1 MEEEIVLEDLKK
13 ISDFILEKDYFGILT
28 HMSPDGDAL
37 GSAFSLCRALQSIKK
52 HAKILCNDPIPEKFS
67 YMKEFIKPEDFNP
80 QCLISVDVADKKLL
94 GDKLKSF
101 EDKVDVRIDHHKFG
115 ENFAKLN
122 FVDSKSAAN
131 CEIMYELILK
141 LGIKIDKEIAT
152 CLYTGIAT
160 DTGCFKF
167 SNTTAKT
174 HLITSK
180 LMDLGISADKL
191 NEKLFIKKSKKRLE
205 TEKLMNNNLEY
216 FFGGRCAVT
225 SITLE
230 EMEILKISENELDGI
245 ASIPIETE
253 GVDIGVVIKE
263 KTSNFYKI
271 SVRTTD
277 KVDAA
282 EFCKIFGG
290 GGHSRAAG
298 FSSTLALEELKKE
311 ILNKLGKYLNF

>member
-1 MEEEIVLEDLKK
+1 MESLKEISEY
-13 ISDFILEKDYFGILT
+13 ILEKDFFGILM

-52 HAKILCNDPIPEKFS
+52 HAKILCSDPVPEKFS
-67 YMKEFIKPEDFNP
+67 YMNGFIKHEEFNP

-101 EDKVDVRIDHHKFG
+101 EDKVDARIDHHKFG

-191 NEKLFIKKSKKRLE
+191 NEKLFIKKSRKRLE

-216 FFGGRCAVT
+216 FFGGKCAVT
-225 SITLE
+225 SVTLE

>member
-80 QCLISVDVADKKLL
+80 QCLISVDVADKRLL

-216 FFGGRCAVT
+216 FFGGKCAVT